1 MLQPREFKKYHF
13 HKSALPEVS
22 NLMMKTVDE
31 NFVVRRLPTISNY
44 SVTLKIIGI
53 QGDFRVN
60 PPMRNIAQLIPPAVH
75 SSRSRTFPSIS
86 PVNSGEPVVAGTH
99 SPEPLLVE
107 GILRVPED
115 GDLMLEESSND
126 FRVHEAFSPD
136 TCETSSTD
144 SHRITSENGC
154 VTQPVNFEDPAEA
167 PELETSFAEEIPQGS
182 PGLGDSMPERSATPS
197 HDFEILDLSS
207 QNSFEIEL
215 ADSPSITSQSDS
227 AVQPIFSENPPVVEA
242 ELPEPFEGIA
252 QETIDIPCT
261 GLGDPMPEES
271 LREPGFILELVDGT
285 ESADS
290 LDATSKRGDAAQS
303 EDSGNSQSGKPLLV
317 ENVPLGSQGH
327 RDSMASLTSL
337 SDFEIQIRSSRSNL
351 TEQSGSYSFLS
362 DYADQQMGLLSSM
375 ESETSLQEPVLTES
389 HEFSTVSALD
399 TSPSTSRSSSQTLMV
414 PSGNSELPVDFD
426 VQQITLSESPI
437 VMDTDE
443 LQGLY
448 SFETVLRGASSFHN
462 KSSSPDHVEDF
473 RLPPRPVC
481 QRTQELPDPSIRRE
495 DSSSP
500 DLELESI
507 TSPTLSKPDHQN
519 AYHQPIEPI
528 DQDMAVAV
536 IAMLS
541 KQLGKMSSK
550 LLTLKTLLAGR
561 SQAYE
566 HVMNSYESLRMAA
579 QALDS
584 RSLDFK
590 IDKLRRMDPQAN
602 RKMQESFVNNLIIK
616 GVPESANEN
625 LLKIIELLFIRV
637 GCPLSCFSTVEAN
650 QNVYLVDV
658 KRASVENDSIR
669 PIIAVFTNSL
679 VRNRLLESSKRIE
692 LFSDELCEGIRDRHP
707 IKIEEQLTP
716 LNLHI
721 LRECERFDFKD
732 DMDVRVRDGVVCLER
747 HFDEDVIELDS
758 LAALE
763 KLTSDQESNIP
774 GWSSLRWRHRPQ
786 RLQGW
791 KARILTMESGY
802 PEWNGKSDDQE
813 AKISRLPQLR
823 CAVCQVGRVD
833 GPNHSIIVR
842 SIAIGGS
849 GTDLRLGAIE
859 KWPAKKYLLQRKI
872 LFSSRIPDAF
882 DRQERQ
888 ECAEVKTHPQ
898 ADFPGARAVARLSGL
913 HCILDRFV
921 TLLDWRFKPES
932 LNDLEEPE
940 ESLNRI
946 TETPKRNVRKVNT
959 GQYLTQVTRV
969 GERVNLILEFQDRE
983 ARGGPKLEPEVGS
996 SAICRINVSV
1006 RMFQIFYRRKNSEVS
1021 GNEGQSCGGSTRLE
1035 LPHASHSE
1043 FELVPTYDKHRHGL
1057 EHPNLSFPPKY
1068 KYK

>member
-1 MLQPREFKKYHF
+1 MPLETEELFLFDDVKSLDLAIVDLVDEVDAFYAEVEALEDNWREFLKDEDAENLQMQQFYW
-13 HKSALPEVS
+13 SALTHDTLDADRVPSPLLGSVFASLEEEASASDRLGGVPYKICFEPTEEAKIPAVQAGSSNHETASSSRLQDSIADRTILSASVPEDVFTLFANLEVEELFADNQNSPLGATAQNASPLNGNALQKVTPGDPVTVS
-22 NLMMKTVDE
+22 E
-31 NFVVRRLPTISNY
+31 ISLPPLSEASPNEALSASTSTFG
-44 SVTLKIIGI
+44 SLTDLGI
-53 QGDFRVN
+53 QELFSRNSSETEVEYSHQTENEN
-60 PPMRNIAQLIPPAVH
+60 PTQ
-75 SSRSRTFPSIS
+75 

-107 GILRVPED
+107 GLLRVPED

-167 PELETSFAEEIPQGS
+167 PEIYSLETLFAEEIPQGS

-290 LDATSKRGDAAQS
+290 LHATSKRGDAAQS

-317 ENVPLGSQGH
+317 ENVPLGSQGL

-375 ESETSLQEPVLTES
+375 ESETSLQEPVLTKS

-473 RLPPRPVC
+473 HLPPRPVC

-500 DLELESI
+500 DSELESI

-561 SQAYE
+561 SQAYD

-590 IDKLRRMDPQAN
+590 IDKLRRVDPQAN

-616 GVPESANEN
+616 GVPESADEN

-637 GCPLSCFSTVEAN
+637 GCPLSCFSTIEAN

-692 LFSDELCEGIRDRHP
+692 LFSDELCEGIRDRYP

-774 GWSSLRWRHRPQ
+774 VSTSPG
-786 RLQGW
+786 
-791 KARILTMESGY
+791 EY
-802 PEWNGKSDDQE
+802 
-813 AKISRLPQLR
+813 SR
-823 CAVCQVGRVD
+823 
-833 GPNHSIIVR
+833 N
-842 SIAIGGS
+842 
-849 GTDLRLGAIE
+849 
-859 KWPAKKYLLQRKI
+859 Y
-872 LFSSRIPDAF
+872 FSSVD
-882 DRQERQ
+882 
-888 ECAEVKTHPQ
+888 
-898 ADFPGARAVARLSGL
+898 
-913 HCILDRFV
+913 
-921 TLLDWRFKPES
+921 
-932 LNDLEEPE
+932 
-940 ESLNRI
+940 
-946 TETPKRNVRKVNT
+946 
-959 GQYLTQVTRV
+959 
-969 GERVNLILEFQDRE
+969 
-983 ARGGPKLEPEVGS
+983 
-996 SAICRINVSV
+996 
-1006 RMFQIFYRRKNSEVS
+1006 
-1021 GNEGQSCGGSTRLE
+1021 
-1035 LPHASHSE
+1035 
-1043 FELVPTYDKHRHGL
+1043 
-1057 EHPNLSFPPKY
+1057 
-1068 KYK
+1068 